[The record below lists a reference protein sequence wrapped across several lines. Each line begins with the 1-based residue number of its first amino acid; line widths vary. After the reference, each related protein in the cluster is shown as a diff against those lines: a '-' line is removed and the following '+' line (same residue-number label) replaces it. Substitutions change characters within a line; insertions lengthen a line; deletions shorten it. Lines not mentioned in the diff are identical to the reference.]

1 MVRSHPTPRSMLH
14 FLKILTRT
22 IKQFDDIPL
31 ALSIGYFVWAISRRL
46 DRADLPILL
55 HHIKCSPRPR
65 ARDPYS
71 GLERISRLR
80 QPWLWLPILRAHNTC
95 YVRAM
100 TLYRFLDSEN
110 VDLQIHFGVEPPR
123 QPNDRVRG
131 HAWVTVDGKV
141 LEEIEVLERQVHEI
155 YVYPST

>member
-1 MVRSHPTPRSMLH
+1 MLR
-14 FLKILTRT
+14 FLKLLTRT
-22 IKQFDDIPL
+22 IKKFDDIPL
-31 ALSIGYFVWAISRRL
+31 TLSIGYFVWMISRKL
-46 DRADLPILL
+46 DRADLPTLL
-55 HHIKCSPRPR
+55 HDLKCSPRPR
-65 ARDPYS
+65 AGDPYS

-100 TLYRFLDSEN
+100 TLYRFLDSEIG
-110 VDLQIHFGVEPPR
+110 DLRIHFGVEPPR
-123 QPNDRVRG
+123 QRNDRVRS

-141 LEEIEVLERQVHEI
+141 LEETEVLDRTVREI